1 LRSKQPGSFTFS
13 FGESTNTMQPLNKLN
28 LEVVGISVGAEGY
41 FAVSAVLLT
50 FLVAAAGFLA
60 GRKLGWW

>member
-1 LRSKQPGSFTFS
+1 
-13 FGESTNTMQPLNKLN
+13 MQPLNKLN

-41 FAVSAVLLT
+41 FAISAVLLT